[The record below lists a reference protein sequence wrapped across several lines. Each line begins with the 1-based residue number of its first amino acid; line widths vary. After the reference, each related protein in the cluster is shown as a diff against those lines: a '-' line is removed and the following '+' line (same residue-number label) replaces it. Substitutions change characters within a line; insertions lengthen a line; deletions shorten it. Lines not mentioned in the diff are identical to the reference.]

1 MRAIATLATSL
12 ALFTVAENVSAGA
25 PLLIAQDEQVPPPPP
40 PPPPVKS
47 VEVAGPKPAPWEAL
61 IALQSAMFAGT
72 QSIDAT
78 HGQLYLGYPWFR
90 AQRKQD
96 LYLGVGFKGSVG
108 SATASQCQG
117 RCANGLTGTAGVEA
131 RLGIAQI
138 YTNDITGRPQAAWQ
152 LYSAW
157 SLQYRRAQMANGAP
171 PQAGVSLQA
180 AVGFSAPYTWQTFH
194 DMRLSGP
201 HIKPPYF
208 VPNHIEVCFEASFP
222 KYLRTGGVWGIAFGY
237 AF

>member
-1 MRAIATLATSL
+1 MRFCMRAIATLATSL

-40 PPPPVKS
+40 PPVKI

-171 PQAGVSLQA
+171 PQAGVSMQA

-194 DMRLSGP
+194 DMRLGGQNCGLVASG
-201 HIKPPYF
+201 
-208 VPNHIEVCFEASFP
+208 ASHLGTRFSAA
-222 KYLRTGGVWGIAFGY
+222 V
-237 AF
+237 